1 MKTCTRCGARKRGTG
16 FYTNSR
22 TKDGLRSEC
31 KDCSK
36 EMTRL
41 LRERKKNK
49 ALGIAAEKMDNKL
62 IRNLSEVMELW
73 LNLSV
78 KMQEVVRE
86 AKSLDHMVH

>member
-1 MKTCTRCGARKRGTG
+1 MKTCTRCGARKRSTG

-36 EMTRL
+36 TMTRL

-49 ALGIAAEKMDNKL
+49 ALGIAAEKRDNKL
-62 IRNLSEVMELW
+62 IKNLSEVMEMW
-73 LNLSV
+73 QNLSV
-78 KMQEVVRE
+78 KMQEVVKE
-86 AKSLDHMVH
+86 AKTIQMPG